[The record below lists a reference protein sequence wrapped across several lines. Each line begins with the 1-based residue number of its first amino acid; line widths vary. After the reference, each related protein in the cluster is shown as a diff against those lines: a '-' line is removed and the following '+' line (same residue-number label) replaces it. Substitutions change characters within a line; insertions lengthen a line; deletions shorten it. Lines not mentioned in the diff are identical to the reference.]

1 MIFTGDKVEAEYCQ
15 VKSLLHHLQNVL
27 SMCQEGERQREL
39 CHSFFYSRCATFLCR
54 GFVSSQLSIE
64 TFSSAISCTKATET
78 FRRLSYPNAI
88 TTLVRQQQHFVNQYI
103 THIKK
108 KHFGLCK
115 SIFYLL
121 FHLFVMN
128 FPVAPLQYTSEKIYA
143 SIGFSK

>member
-108 KHFGLCK
+108 NTLVFVRVS
-115 SIFYLL
+115 SIYYFIYLSR
-121 FHLFVMN
+121 
-128 FPVAPLQYTSEKIYA
+128 TSLLLPY
-143 SIGFSK
+143 SIRLKRFI